1 AVRYGQGLI
10 PAIHDHI
17 ARLPL
22 LRHAG

>member
-1 AVRYGQGLI
+1 AHGQGLI